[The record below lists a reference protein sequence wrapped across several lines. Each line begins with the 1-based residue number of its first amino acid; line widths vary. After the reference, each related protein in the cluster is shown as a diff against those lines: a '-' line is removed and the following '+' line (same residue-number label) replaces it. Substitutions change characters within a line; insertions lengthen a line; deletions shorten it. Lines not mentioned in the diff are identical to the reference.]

1 MEGGLRYKSMKAL
14 SLMMCCKRQ
23 IAVVL
28 LLLFG
33 ACSARMSDYDGI
45 GFLRKI
51 TEDTLYELRIK
62 QLARKLDGCPCEGAE
77 VWLIASK

>member
-1 MEGGLRYKSMKAL
+1 
-14 SLMMCCKRQ
+14 
-23 IAVVL
+23 
-28 LLLFG
+28 
-33 ACSARMSDYDGI
+33 MSDYDGI

-51 TEDTLYELRIK
+51 TEDTVYEPKIK